1 MTDTEADPPSA
12 DPPDSSATDAATSDD
27 HAEARQ
33 SLGRNVAT
41 TMAAQ
46 LVSWVSAIVVV
57 SLLPRYLGPENV
69 GKLRVATAM
78 WLMAGSVIAFG
89 TDKTVTLQIAKTE
102 NEVGAIVAATIRLRL
117 ILWTIVSVVIATVLF
132 IIGVDSTLATLAMIG
147 AIGAIGTAVGS
158 VGLSSLQGLENF
170 GSLAKV
176 SSIVA
181 VFSPLSIATAIAL
194 DIGLIPIAIMLTLTP
209 FLVGGLQLYYLRRF
223 AALQWRTTMPEVIEM
238 GRRGLPYL
246 LGGVAFMFYREV
258 DTIVM
263 AAVVNE
269 VQIGWYTTAD
279 RLFGTA
285 LVVPTVLMAAML
297 PLLARTH
304 ATDPGRARV
313 MAEQTFRTL
322 LLTSLPSGIGLA
334 LISDRL
340 ALLLFGD
347 EFAETG
353 PVLAGF
359 GLVLSLVA
367 LTTLIGRYAIA
378 IGRERV
384 FYVMLLIGAIAT
396 IPLDLVLV
404 PFFDRNYG
412 NGAIGGAASF
422 GITELSILIVGTTI
436 LLPSVASRETLVR
449 LVKVALATLAMSAVV
464 YPLRGYFPVLPVAA
478 GGAVFALATI
488 ALRTLE
494 HHELSMLRP
503 VLNRLPP
510 IPGLR

>member
-1 MTDTEADPPSA
+1 MTDTQA
-12 DPPDSSATDAATSDD
+12 DPPDSADPGDARPEG
-27 HAEARQ
+27 HEQARQ

-41 TMAAQ
+41 TMGAQ
-46 LVSWVSAIVVV
+46 LISWASAIVVV

-69 GKLRVATAM
+69 GKLRIATSL
-78 WLMAGSVIAFG
+78 WLMAGSLIAFG
-89 TDKTVTLQIAKTE
+89 TDKTITLQIAKNE

-117 ILWTIVSVVIATVLF
+117 ILWAVMSVIVAIVLTV
-132 IIGVDSTLATLAMIG
+132 IGVDSTLGLLAVIG
-147 AIGAIGTAVGS
+147 AFGTVGTAVGS
-158 VGLSSLQGLENF
+158 VGMSSLQGLENF

-181 VFSPLSIATAIAL
+181 VFSPLSIAAAIAL

-209 FLVGGLQLYYLRRF
+209 YLVGGLQLYYLRRF
-223 AALQWRTTMPEVIEM
+223 ATVQWRTTMPEVWTM
-238 GRRGLPYL
+238 AKRGLPYL
-246 LGGVAFMFYREV
+246 LGGVALMMYREV

-263 AAVVNE
+263 AALVDE

-304 ATDPGRARV
+304 STDPGRAQV

-322 LLTSLPSGIGLA
+322 LLTSLPAGIGLA
-334 LISDRL
+334 LISDRV

-359 GLVLSLVA
+359 GLVITLVA

-384 FYVMLLIGAIAT
+384 FYVMLLVGAFAT
-396 IPLDLVLV
+396 IPLDLLLV

-422 GITELSILIVGTTI
+422 AVTEASILIVGTII
-436 LLPSVASRETLVR
+436 LLPSAASRTTLVR
-449 LVKVALATLAMSAVV
+449 LIKVALATLAMSAVV
-464 YPLRGYFPVLPVAA
+464 YPMRDLFPILPIAA
-478 GGAVFALATI
+478 GGVVFGLATVV
-488 ALRTLE
+488 LRILE
-494 HHELSMLRP
+494 SHELNMLSP
-503 VLNRLPP
+503 VLRRLPP

>member
-1 MTDTEADPPSA
+1 MTDTHADPPSA
-12 DPPDSSATDAATSDD
+12 DPPNTADQDDAGPEG
-27 HAEARQ
+27 HEKARQ
-33 SLGRNVAT
+33 SLGRNVAS

-46 LVSWVSAIVVV
+46 LISWGSAIIVV

-69 GKLRVATAM
+69 GKLRIATSL
-78 WLMAGSVIAFG
+78 WLMAGSLIAFG
-89 TDKTVTLQIAKTE
+89 TDKTVTLQIAKNE
-102 NEVGAIVAATIRLRL
+102 NEIGAIVAATIRLRL
-117 ILWTIVSVVIATVLF
+117 ILWAITSVGVAVVLAV
-132 IIGVDSTLATLAMIG
+132 IGVDSTLGLLAAIG
-147 AIGAIGTAVGS
+147 AFGAIGTAVGS

-181 VFSPLSIATAIAL
+181 FLSPAGIAAAIAL
-194 DIGLIPIAIMLTLTP
+194 DIGLIPIACMLALTP
-209 FLVGGLQLYYLRRF
+209 YLVGALQFYYLRRF
-223 AALQWRTTMPEVIEM
+223 AAVQWRTTMPEVRAM
-238 GRRGLPYL
+238 AKRGLPYL
-246 LGGVAFMFYREV
+246 LGGVAFMMYREV

-263 AAVVNE
+263 AALVDE

-285 LVVPTVLMAAML
+285 LVIPTVLMAAMM

-304 ATDPGRARV
+304 ATDPDRAQV

-322 LLTSLPSGIGLA
+322 LLTSLPAGIGLA
-334 LISDRL
+334 LISDRV

-359 GLVLSLVA
+359 GLVITLVA
-367 LTTLIGRYAIA
+367 LTTLVGRYAIA

-384 FYVMLLIGAIAT
+384 FYLMLLVGAFAT

-404 PFFDRNYG
+404 PYFDRNYG

-422 GITELSILIVGTTI
+422 AVTEACILIVGTAI
-436 LLPSVASRETLVR
+436 LLPSAASRSTLVR
-449 LVKVALATLAMSAVV
+449 LIKAGLATLAMAAVV
-464 YPLRGYFPVLPVAA
+464 YPMRDLFPILPIAA
-478 GGAVFALATI
+478 GGVVFGLATI
-488 ALRTLE
+488 LLRILE
-494 HHELSMLRP
+494 DHELTMLNP
-503 VLNRLPP
+503 VLRRLPS